1 MKFSYK
7 STIRTL
13 LLALLSVGSCW
24 LAEAQRSITGVV
36 RDVESGEALIG
47 ATIIEKGVAGNGAV
61 SDVEGAFS
69 LRVADNA
76 TTLVVSYTGYTSVE
90 QDIRGLNSVE
100 VFLTPGALINEV
112 LVIGYGTVKRED
124 ATGLVQSVTTEKF
137 NPSIAR

>member
-7 STIRTL
+7 SITRTL

-47 ATIIEKGVAGNGAV
+47 ATIVEKGVAGNGAV

-69 LRVADNA
+69 L
-76 TTLVVSYTGYTSVE
+76 
-90 QDIRGLNSVE
+90 
-100 VFLTPGALINEV
+100 
-112 LVIGYGTVKRED
+112 
-124 ATGLVQSVTTEKF
+124 
-137 NPSIAR
+137 